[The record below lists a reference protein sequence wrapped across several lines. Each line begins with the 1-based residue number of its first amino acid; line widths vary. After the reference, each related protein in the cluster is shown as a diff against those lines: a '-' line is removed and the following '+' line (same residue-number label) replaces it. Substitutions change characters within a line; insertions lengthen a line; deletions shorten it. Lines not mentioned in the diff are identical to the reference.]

1 MWSGRSHPE
10 LPEVVIEVLVLHDTP
25 APSGNPAKDTTR
37 WPLSGRSAITKA
49 PNQVAQPGHV
59 RLPRGWARGQELRR
73 APSLALGPRQH
84 VNHQPVEGRVRQGA
98 GGWCGLQLPKT
109 LAKGGAHV
117 ADHVWGGEAPPER
130 LALRR

>member
-10 LPEVVIEVLVLHDTP
+10 LPEVVIEVLVLQDTP

-49 PNQVAQPGHV
+49 PNQVAQPGDV
-59 RLPRGWARGQELRR
+59 RLPRCWADVTRLRDLIRRFGDRGQELGR

-84 VNHQPVEGRVRQGA
+84 VNHQPVEGRVRQRA
-98 GGWCGLQLPKT
+98 GGWCGLQLPET
-109 LAKGGAHV
+109 
-117 ADHVWGGEAPPER
+117 
-130 LALRR
+130 